1 MPRRLLYPIKN
12 FGLCHFKIIINS
24 LILKLNPMLKKKGK
38 VEPVVNCNKPPVNP
52 PLEPY
57 MEDLLE
63 ELRVIV
69 ANPVVEAAYNDAIAN
84 VVPYVNELGTSGP
97 NPWVGTTVDYF
108 VKYFEDWF
116 TFLPIPGGGLGKIVP
131 LTFFY
136 LNNQNAYYFLNEFQ
150 SKSAGATKYSKEIFN
165 WTKEFVIARGK
176 FMDSPESLK
185 YITCWEDY
193 LRKEGTLK
201 DYKMPKGGY
210 KDFNQFFTRTFKDI
224 NKSRPITEPTN
235 DSILTSSADSEIN
248 YIQSNLTMT
257 TNLQVKTTQINVLD
271 LLNQSTFA
279 EKFVGGTAVS
289 CVLMPNDYHRY
300 HSPVT
305 GTIVESDIVDGIYN
319 GIKDGEHWFNQGNIG
334 ESTTDF
340 SIFEKFHRGYFIIK
354 TKDHGLV
361 AVIPV
366 GLNTISSV
374 IFEDSAFVP
383 PSKPGKKTNPKNW
396 KPVKK
401 GEEIGHFAYGGSLN
415 ILLFQPGVFGSVS
428 VLMGQRLGELG
439 KPSN

>member
-1 MPRRLLYPIKN
+1 MKK
-12 FGLCHFKIIINS
+12 KII
-24 LILKLNPMLKKKGK
+24 KTVKAKPA
-38 VEPVVNCNKPPVNP
+38 PVNCNKPPVNP

-57 MEDLLE
+57 MEDLLD

-69 ANPVVEAAYNDAIAN
+69 DNPVVEAAYNDAVAH
-84 VVPYVNELGTSGP
+84 VVPYVNELGISEV
-97 NPWVGTTVDYF
+97 NPWAGTTVDFFVAYF
-108 VKYFEDWF
+108 ADWF

-136 LNNQNAYYFLNEFQ
+136 LDNQNAFYFLNEFQ
-150 SKSAGATKYSKEIFN
+150 SKSAGATEYTKEIFN
-165 WTKEFVIARGK
+165 WTREFVIARGK

-193 LRKEGTLK
+193 LGKEGTLHE
-201 DYKMPKGGY
+201 YKMPKGGY
-210 KDFNQFFTRTFKDI
+210 KDFNQFFTRSFK
-224 NKSRPITEPTN
+224 NVKKSRPISQPTN

-248 YIQSNLTMT
+248 YIQTNLTLT
-257 TNLQVKTTQINVLD
+257 TNLEVKTTQINVLD
-271 LLNQSTFA
+271 LLNQSTHA

-361 AVIPV
+361 AIIPV
-366 GLNTISSV
+366 GLNTISSI
-374 IFEDSAFVP
+374 IFEDSALVP
-383 PSKPGKKTNPKNW
+383 PSSPGKKTSPKKW
-396 KPVKK
+396 KPVTK
-401 GEEIGHFAYGGSLN
+401 GDEIGHFAYGGSLN

-428 VLMGQRLGELG
+428 ILMGQRLGELG
-439 KPSN
+439 TPSN